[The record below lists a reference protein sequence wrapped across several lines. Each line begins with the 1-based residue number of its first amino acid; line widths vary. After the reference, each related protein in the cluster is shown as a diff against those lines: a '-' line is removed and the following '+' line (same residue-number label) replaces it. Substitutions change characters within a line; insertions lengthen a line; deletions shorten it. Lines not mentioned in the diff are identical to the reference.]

1 MRQGYLSEYF
11 VGVGVKSLS
20 ATEIDPLVS
29 RGHELQGVEA
39 FQRFLGVPTE
49 KRTIPATYVW
59 LSDAEEPLAFDGTG
73 TWYDS
78 RHGKAHREPEPRLY
92 YPKAAEPVVY
102 RARAGD
108 TLFAAYGKDGRLAL
122 LFCAPG
128 SSIERQLLWLFNL
141 RVQGDDLVI
150 RDLGAGPDVEIG
162 LAARYVLGLIGIDA
176 AVEDADWLAKLERR
190 FGGGFPTTAKFSA
203 TAREWL
209 GQIDFATDPDGAI
222 VKWLEFEELL
232 FFTFER
238 HLIGERLESG
248 FVDGKGVANVDAF
261 IGFSL
266 SVQNRRKARAGF
278 SLENHLEFLFKEL
291 GLKHERGART
301 EGKRKPDFLF
311 PGSMQYADPSFP
323 ADRLTLLGSKSSCK
337 DRWRQ
342 VLSEGARVHEK
353 HLITLEP
360 GISRH
365 QTDEMQQEGLQL
377 VLPRALFETY
387 QPDQQKWL
395 MSLSE
400 FISLVQ
406 RREALG

>member
-1 MRQGYLSEYF
+1 MKRGYLSEYF
-11 VGVGVKSLS
+11 VGVGVKSLA

-39 FQRFLGVPTE
+39 FQRFLGVPAE
-49 KRTIPATYVW
+49 KRKIPATYVW
-59 LSDAEEPLAFDGTG
+59 LSDSEEPLAYEGTG

-78 RHGKAHREPEPRLY
+78 RRGKSHREPETRLY
-92 YPKAAEPVVY
+92 YPTAAEPVIY

-108 TLFAAYGKDGRLAL
+108 TLFAAYGRDGRLAL
-122 LFCAPG
+122 LFCTSG

-141 RVQGDDLVI
+141 SIQGDDLVV
-150 RDLGAGPDVEIG
+150 RDIGAGPDVELG
-162 LAARYVLGLIGIDA
+162 PAARYVLGLIGIDA
-176 AVEDADWLAKLERR
+176 AVEDADWLAKLERK
-190 FGGGFPTTAKFSA
+190 FGDSFPTTARFSA
-203 TAREWL
+203 IAREWL
-209 GQIDFATDPDGAI
+209 GPIDFSADPDAALLR
-222 VKWLEFEELL
+222 WLEFEELL

-238 HLIGERLESG
+238 HLIGERLEAG
-248 FVDGKGVANVDAF
+248 FVDPKGVAKVDAF
-261 IGFSL
+261 VRFSL
-266 SVQNRRKARAGF
+266 SVQNRRKARAGY

-291 GLKHERGART
+291 GLQHERGART

-311 PGSMQYADPSFP
+311 PGSAQYADLSVP

-342 VLSEGARVHEK
+342 VLSEGARVPEK

-377 VLPRALFETY
+377 VLPRGLFETY
-387 QPDQQKWL
+387 QADQRGWL
-395 MSLSE
+395 MSLEE
-400 FISLVQ
+400 FIALVQ
-406 RREALG
+406 RREALS

>member
-1 MRQGYLSEYF
+1 VKRGYLSEYF
-11 VGVGVKSLS
+11 VGVGVKSLA

-39 FQRFLGVPTE
+39 FQRFLGVPAE
-49 KRTIPATYVW
+49 KRKIPATYVW
-59 LSDAEEPLAFDGTG
+59 LSDSEEPLAYEGTG

-78 RHGKAHREPEPRLY
+78 RRGKSHREPETRLY
-92 YPKAAEPVVY
+92 YPTAAEPVIY

-108 TLFAAYGKDGRLAL
+108 TLFAAYGRDGRLAL
-122 LFCAPG
+122 LFCTSG

-141 RVQGDDLVI
+141 SIQGDDLVV
-150 RDLGAGPDVEIG
+150 RDIGAGPDVELG
-162 LAARYVLGLIGIDA
+162 PAARYVLGLIGIDA
-176 AVEDADWLAKLERR
+176 AVEDADWLAKLERK
-190 FGGGFPTTAKFSA
+190 FGDSFPTTARFSA
-203 TAREWL
+203 IAREWL
-209 GQIDFATDPDGAI
+209 GPIDFSADPDAALLR
-222 VKWLEFEELL
+222 WLEFEELL

-238 HLIGERLESG
+238 HLIGERLEAG
-248 FVDGKGVANVDAF
+248 FVDPKGVAKVDAF
-261 IGFSL
+261 VRFSL
-266 SVQNRRKARAGF
+266 SVQNRRKARAGY

-291 GLKHERGART
+291 GLQHERGART

-311 PGSMQYADPSFP
+311 PGSAQYADLSVP

-342 VLSEGARVHEK
+342 VLSEGARVPEK

-377 VLPRALFETY
+377 VLPRGLFETY
-387 QPDQQKWL
+387 QADQRGWL
-395 MSLSE
+395 MSLEE
-400 FISLVQ
+400 FIALVQ
-406 RREALG
+406 RREALS

>member
-1 MRQGYLSEYF
+1 MKRGYLSEFF
-11 VGVGVKSLS
+11 VGVGVKSLA

-39 FQRFLGVPTE
+39 FQRFLGVPAE

-59 LSDAEEPLAFDGTG
+59 LSDGEEPLAYEGTG

-78 RHGKAHREPEPRLY
+78 RRGQSHREPEPRLY
-92 YPKAAEPVVY
+92 YPKAAEAVIH

-122 LFCAPG
+122 LFCASG

-141 RVQGDDLVI
+141 DVQGGDLII
-150 RDLGAGPDVEIG
+150 RDLESGPDVEIG
-162 LAARYVLGLIGIDA
+162 PAARYVLGLIGIDA
-176 AVEDADWLAKLERR
+176 TVEDADWLARLERK
-190 FGGGFPTTAKFSA
+190 FGYTFPTTARFSA
-203 TAREWL
+203 VAREWL
-209 GQIDFATDPDGAI
+209 EPVDFSGDPDAALL
-222 VKWLEFEELL
+222 KWLEFEELL

-238 HLIGERLESG
+238 HLIGERLEAG
-248 FVDGKGVANVDAF
+248 FVDGEGVANVDAF
-261 IGFSL
+261 VRFSL
-266 SVQNRRKARAGF
+266 SVQNRRKARAGY

-291 GLKHERGART
+291 GLRYERGART

-311 PGSMQYADPSFP
+311 PGSAQYADLSVPT
-323 ADRLTLLGSKSSCK
+323 DRLTLLGSKSSCK

-342 VLSEGARVHEK
+342 VLSEGARIPEK

-365 QTDEMQQEGLQL
+365 QTDEMRQEGLQL
-377 VLPRALFETY
+377 VLPRGLFETY
-387 QPDQQKWL
+387 QADQQSWL
-395 MSLSE
+395 MSLGE
-400 FISLVQ
+400 FIELVQ
-406 RREALG
+406 RREALN